1 MRELKLKKEIKM
13 KKSLD
18 INGSIKL
25 TRLRKLIFFAF
36 ILAAIILFS
45 YGISGNDE
53 SEIPAHNPWKGID
66 LGQLTQEAG
75 QSNVSSID
83 AIIKTVYESITFR
96 EGEKPDLD
104 RFRSL
109 FITNALFIRITP
121 DGVNKMDLG
130 AFISSFS
137 NRIDTGAMKSFS
149 ESEISRKTHSYG
161 SIAQVWSTYKK
172 GINTEDPVS
181 FGRGINSI
189 QLFNDGKRWWITSIL
204 WQDETNDNPIPEK
217 YLHKKS

>member
-25 TRLRKLIFFAF
+25 TQLRKLIFFTY
-36 ILAAIILFS
+36 LLTAIVLFS
-45 YGISGNDE
+45 SSLSGNDD

-66 LGQLTQEAG
+66 LGQLTQQTD
-75 QSNVSSID
+75 QSDVSSID

-96 EGEKPDLD
+96 EGEEPDLD

-109 FITNALFIRITP
+109 FITNALFTRITP
-121 DGVNKMDLG
+121 DGVNKMDLDG
-130 AFISSFS
+130 FISSFS
-137 NRIDTGAMKSFS
+137 NRINTGAMKSFS
-149 ESEISRKTHSYG
+149 ETEISRKTHSYG

-181 FGRGINSI
+181 SGRGINSI
-189 QLFNDGKRWWITSIL
+189 QLFNDGKRWWISSIL
-204 WQDETNDNPIPEK
+204 WQDETSDNPIPEK
-217 YLHKKS
+217 YLH

>member
-1 MRELKLKKEIKM
+1 M

-18 INGSIKL
+18 INGSMKL
-25 TRLRKLIFFAF
+25 TRLREL
-36 ILAAIILFS
+36 ILFTFLLTATVILS
-45 YGISGNDE
+45 SGLSGNDE
-53 SEIPAHNPWKGID
+53 SKIPAHNPWKGID
-66 LGQLTQEAG
+66 LSQLAQQTEQPD
-75 QSNVSSID
+75 VTSID

-96 EGEKPDLD
+96 EGKKPDLD
-104 RFRSL
+104 KFRSL

-149 ESEISRKTHSYG
+149 ESEISCKTHSYG

-181 FGRGINSI
+181 FGRGINCI
-189 QLFNDGKRWWITSIL
+189 QLFNDGKRWWITSII

-217 YLHKKS
+217 YLHKKN

>member
-1 MRELKLKKEIKM
+1 M

-18 INGSIKL
+18 INGSMKL
-25 TRLRKLIFFAF
+25 TRLREL
-36 ILAAIILFS
+36 ILFTFLLTATVILS
-45 YGISGNDE
+45 SGLSGNDE

-66 LGQLTQEAG
+66 LGQLIQETDK
-75 QSNVSSID
+75 SDVSSID

-96 EGEKPDLD
+96 EGEEPDLD

-109 FITNALFIRITP
+109 FIANASFIRITP

-149 ESEISRKTHSYG
+149 ESEISRKTHSFG

-189 QLFNDGKRWWITSIL
+189 QLFNDGKRWWITSII

-217 YLHKKS
+217 YLHKKN

>member
-1 MRELKLKKEIKM
+1 M

-25 TRLRKLIFFAF
+25 TQLRKLIFFTY
-36 ILAAIILFS
+36 LLTAIVLFS
-45 YGISGNDE
+45 SSLSGNDD

-66 LGQLTQEAG
+66 LGQLTQQTD
-75 QSNVSSID
+75 QSDVSSID

-96 EGEKPDLD
+96 EGEEPDLD

-109 FITNALFIRITP
+109 FIANASFIRINP
-121 DGVNKMDLG
+121 DGVNKMDLDG
-130 AFISSFS
+130 FISSFS
-137 NRIDTGAMKSFS
+137 NRINTGAMKSFS
-149 ESEISRKTHSYG
+149 ETEISRKTHSYG

-181 FGRGINSI
+181 SGRGINSI
-189 QLFNDGKRWWITSIL
+189 QLFNDGKRWWISSIL
-204 WQDETNDNPIPEK
+204 WQDETSDNPIPEK
-217 YLHKKS
+217 YLH

>member
-1 MRELKLKKEIKM
+1 M

-25 TRLRKLIFFAF
+25 TQLRKLIFFTY
-36 ILAAIILFS
+36 LLTAIVLFS
-45 YGISGNDE
+45 SSLSGNDD

-66 LGQLTQEAG
+66 LGQLTQQTD
-75 QSNVSSID
+75 QSDVSSID

-96 EGEKPDLD
+96 EGEEPDLD

-109 FITNALFIRITP
+109 FITNALFTRITP
-121 DGVNKMDLG
+121 DGVNKMDLDG
-130 AFISSFS
+130 FISSFS
-137 NRIDTGAMKSFS
+137 NRINTGAMKSFS
-149 ESEISRKTHSYG
+149 ETEISRKTHSYG

-181 FGRGINSI
+181 SGRGINSI

-204 WQDETNDNPIPEK
+204 WQDETSDNPIPEK
-217 YLHKKS
+217 YLH